1 MVVEVRNAGIVPR
14 HPECWVCKNVAK
26 VEHVTVLLLD
36 EAGQPLPTRDA
47 IAYVTSIGHNASTK
61 TWQHRLRSHRLHI
74 QRSIAKGTVYSPV
87 GVKRIAP
94 VVPAGGPPTWV
105 RAPDRAMSIG
115 MDAIEQLAERLEEA
129 SDETLVAVAR
139 LGLTAAGMRGAWE
152 AKGRQLGQLDAL
164 IDLAYESS
172 ISDDDS

>member
-1 MVVEVRNAGIVPR
+1 MVEANLGLAKRDAR
-14 HPECWVCKNVAK
+14 CWVCQHVSK
-26 VEHVTVLLLD
+26 VEHVTVLLID
-36 EAGQPLPTRDA
+36 EAGGNLPTRPA
-47 IAYVTSIGHNASTK
+47 IDYLQSIGHNASAR
-61 TWQHRLRSHRLHI
+61 TWQQRLRHHRLHVL
-74 QRSIAKGTVYSPV
+74 RSVAKGAVYSPV
-87 GVKRIAP
+87 GVKKITTVTP
-94 VVPAGGPPTWV
+94 QGGPPTWV

-115 MDAIEQLAERLEEA
+115 MDALEQLQERLEEA

-172 ISDDDS
+172 VKDED